1 MRRRHDRRTSP
12 SIDLTPLLDVIFI
25 LLFSVMMTNGSANDK
40 RAAELDAR
48 EKNISRKEQEAENA
62 KSEYENMTETVGHIG
77 EYVNI
82 VSVSAFFADETD
94 VSKRT
99 IKITS
104 VEEMVEETETYELV
118 GADTEAYKKMSGYL
132 EQYIND
138 HKDSPVILA
147 LNPDDEKI
155 LYRDEREITEILM
168 GLMEEYGNV
177 SVKGNIGDHE

>member
-48 EKNISRKEQEAENA
+48 ERNISQKEQEAENA
-62 KSEYENMTETVGHIG
+62 KSEYENMTETVGHIA
-77 EYVNI
+77 EYVYI
-82 VSVSAFFADETD
+82 VSVSAFVDDTD

-99 IKITS
+99 IKISS
-104 VEEMVEETETYELV
+104 VEETGEETETYELV
-118 GADTEAYKKMSGYL
+118 GADTEAYKKMSDYL

-147 LNPDDEKI
+147 LNPDDDKI

>member
-1 MRRRHDRRTSP
+1 MD
-12 SIDLTPLLDVIFI
+12 D
-25 LLFSVMMTNGSANDK
+25 
-40 RAAELDAR
+40 
-48 EKNISRKEQEAENA
+48 
-62 KSEYENMTETVGHIG
+62 
-77 EYVNI
+77 
-82 VSVSAFFADETD
+82 TD

-104 VEEMVEETETYELV
+104 VEETGEETETYELV
-118 GADTEAYKKMSGYL
+118 GADTEAYKKMSDYL

-147 LNPDDEKI
+147 LNPDDDKI